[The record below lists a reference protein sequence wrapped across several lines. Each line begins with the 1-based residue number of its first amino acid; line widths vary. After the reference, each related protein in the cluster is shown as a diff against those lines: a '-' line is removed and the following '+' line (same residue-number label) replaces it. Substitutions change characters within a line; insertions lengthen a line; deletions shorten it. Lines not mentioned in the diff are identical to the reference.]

1 MALPGQHFARNLVHR
16 RTLLLQMVR
25 RDFEQRFIGS
35 TAGWIWGLVLPLV
48 QLVSWVFVF
57 EYGMHQTVPPGQ
69 PTNSYAL
76 WLFCGFLPWWLFQ
89 ETVTRS
95 ANSMVDNANL
105 ITKTVFP
112 AEIVPVSIFLS
123 SLASHMMV
131 VALLV
136 AGIGVVTGHFSMWM
150 LVLPVYTLLVGLFAI
165 GVGWIV
171 ASLQVYLRDTA
182 QVLAVVLIFWFWV
195 TPIFISEQ
203 QIPQRFRFLL
213 HLNPLASVVQAYR
226 DRLLSYRIP
235 SLHDLVVITAYSVTA
250 FVVGGL
256 FFRHLKRGF
265 ADVL

>member
-1 MALPGQHFARNLVHR
+1 MQVPGKHFARNLIHR

-35 TAGWIWGLVLPLV
+35 TAGWTWGLILPLV
-48 QLVSWVFVF
+48 QLASWVFVF
-57 EYGMHQTVPPGQ
+57 EICLHQKVPPGQ
-69 PTNSYAL
+69 PTQSFSL
-76 WLFCGFLPWWLFQ
+76 FLFCGYLPWLLFQ
-89 ETVTRS
+89 DTVTRS
-95 ANSMVDNANL
+95 ANSMLDNANL

-123 SLASHMMV
+123 SLASHLMV
-131 VALLV
+131 VALLI
-136 AGIGVVTGHFSMWM
+136 AGIGVITGHFSMWM
-150 LVLPVYTLLVGLFAI
+150 LALPLYMLLVGLFAI

-182 QVLAVVLIFWFWV
+182 QVLSVILVFWFWV

-203 QIPQRFRFLL
+203 QMPQRVRFAL
-213 HLNPLASVVQAYR
+213 HLNPLAFVVQAYR

-235 SLHDLVVITAYSVTA
+235 SLHEFAVITAYAVTA
-250 FVVGGL
+250 FVAGGL

>member
-1 MALPGQHFARNLVHR
+1 MG
-16 RTLLLQMVR
+16 
-25 RDFEQRFIGS
+25 EK
-35 TAGWIWGLVLPLV
+35 
-48 QLVSWVFVF
+48 
-57 EYGMHQTVPPGQ
+57 VPPGQ

-95 ANSMVDNANL
+95 ANSLVDNANL

-131 VALLV
+131 VALVV

-165 GVGWIV
+165 GIGWIV

-182 QVLAVVLIFWFWV
+182 QVLAVILIFWFWV

-226 DRLLSYRIP
+226 DRLLSYRVP
-235 SLHDLVVITAYSVTA
+235 NLHDLAIITAYAVTA